1 MSNVAQQLIAVQE
14 SVMHLQHE
22 LSQIHEVVLAQR
34 DEIEE
39 LRRNLTKL
47 LGQFEDFV
55 EGNPFPSPVEDKP
68 PHY

>member
-1 MSNVAQQLIAVQE
+1 MSDVAQQLIAVQE

-34 DEIEE
+34 DEIDE
-39 LRRNLTKL
+39 LRRNLAKL
-47 LGQFEDFV
+47 LGQFEDLV
-55 EGNPFPSPVEDKP
+55 EGNPFPSPLEDKP